1 LRGGINAIDLD
12 EGDELI
18 EAAITD
24 GTQDIILAKRQGK
37 AIRFHEQEVRAMGRT
52 AHGVKSASL
61 EEGDVVVSMVAVR
74 RDATLLSITE
84 NGYGKRSPIEDYRV
98 SHRGGLGIIT
108 IKTTD
113 RNGQVVAVKEVVD
126 TDQLMIM
133 TTQGQVIRVPV
144 AGISVIGR
152 NTQGVRLIH
161 LDENDKVSDVAR
173 VVIEDEA
180 DNGALGPDAGG
191 ALDGDG
197 GDDEGEPAGDA

>member
-1 LRGGINAIDLD
+1 
-12 EGDELI
+12 
-18 EAAITD
+18 
-24 GTQDIILAKRQGK
+24 
-37 AIRFHEQEVRAMGRT
+37 M
-52 AHGVKSASL
+52 
-61 EEGDVVVSMVAVR
+61 
-74 RDATLLSITE
+74 
-84 NGYGKRSPIEDYRV
+84 

-152 NTQGVRLIH
+152 NTQGVRLIQ

-173 VVIEDEA
+173 VVIDDEA
-180 DNGALGPDAGG
+180 DGADTGG
-191 ALDGDG
+191 LDLTDLGDG
-197 GDDEGEPAGDA
+197 GDAGDAGDDAPAGDA

>member
-1 LRGGINAIDLD
+1 M
-12 EGDELI
+12 I

-61 EEGDVVVSMVAVR
+61 EESDVVVSMVAVR

-133 TTQGQVIRVPV
+133 TTQGQVIPVPV
-144 AGISVIGR
+144 VGIPVIGR

-173 VVIEDEA
+173 VGIEDAADGA
-180 DNGALGPDAGG
+180 DNGGLDITDVGDIDGIGTGADDA
-191 ALDGDG
+191 
-197 GDDEGEPAGDA
+197 PVIDA